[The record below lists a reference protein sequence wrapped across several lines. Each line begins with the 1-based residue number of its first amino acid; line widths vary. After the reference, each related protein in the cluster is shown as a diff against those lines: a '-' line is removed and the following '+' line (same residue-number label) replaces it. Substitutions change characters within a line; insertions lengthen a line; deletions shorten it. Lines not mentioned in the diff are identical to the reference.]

1 MKVNVKMTMI
11 QLPQM
16 SEKHELQDVEFV
28 EADSPK
34 LKAAKQKIKPVH
46 EMRYVECNTAFQ
58 DYEDLYE
65 LLLLCLKT
73 IVQKKRQKE
82 MGCKVHIRG
91 IGTASLNQDPCFH
104 WYILQHLFGLTL
116 GLNYSLQGSTQCYRG
131 LQAC

>member
-16 SEKHELQDVEFV
+16 SEKNELQDVEFV
-28 EADSPK
+28 EADTPK
-34 LKAAKQKIKPVH
+34 LKAAKQKIKPVC

-73 IVQKKRQKE
+73 ILQKKDRK
-82 MGCKVHIRG
+82 KWD
-91 IGTASLNQDPCFH
+91 AK
-104 WYILQHLFGLTL
+104 
-116 GLNYSLQGSTQCYRG
+116 STSE
-131 LQAC
+131 A